1 MGNILLEAIHELRE
15 GKYLKEDS
23 CEDKRVFDNITFCNF
38 FEDNTPQEIINLY
51 GDKLHDRNIVLIRAD
66 NIEPENII
74 LTLIDSDNNEYDGEL
89 AYKDLWIE
97 DEPLF

>member
-15 GKYLKEDS
+15 SKEDS

-38 FEDNTPQEIINLY
+38 FEDNTPQEIISFY

-66 NIEPENII
+66 SIEPENTL
-74 LTLIDSDNNEYDGEL
+74 LTLIDSNNNEYQGEL